1 MNIRLNPE
9 QERVIGQAIQAGL
22 IREAD
27 DVVEVGIEAIRQ
39 RLEGSRAF
47 EPALGAEEWSR
58 AFHAWVHS
66 HSTEAPLLSEE
77 AISRESIYGMRG
89 Q

>member
-1 MNIRLNPE
+1 LTIQLNPE

-22 IREAD
+22 IQVAD

-39 RLEGSRAF
+39 RLEARRAS
-47 EPALGAEEWSR
+47 ERALGAEQWSR
-58 AFHAWVHS
+58 EFHAWVHS
-66 HSTEAPLLSEE
+66 HSTETPLLSEE
-77 AISRESIYGMRG
+77 AISRESIYGTRG

>member
-1 MNIRLNPE
+1 MTIRLNPE

-39 RLEGSRAF
+39 RLEGRRGSERA
-47 EPALGAEEWSR
+47 LDAEEWSR
-58 AFHAWVHS
+58 EFRAWVHS
-66 HSTEAPLLSEE
+66 HSTETPLLSEE
-77 AISRESIYGMRG
+77 AISRESIYGTRG